1 MDSNRPVDRRR
12 FFREGLREL
21 LKPLANAIEPLHEA
35 AKQLERMEELAAAA
49 SGTTAPRPVAGPRRL
64 PLDVWLRPPGALV
77 EQSFLD
83 TCSRC
88 GECVRVCPAQCIKI
102 DATGAV
108 GRGAPYIDANEMPCV
123 VCDGL
128 QCMYHCP
135 TAALQPIPLGQIR
148 MGTAVWY
155 PDTCVRSR
163 GEACTIC
170 VDRCPVG
177 SVAIELVDNMIQV
190 KPLGCI
196 GCGVCQHDCPTA
208 PKSIVVIPAAAK
220 QA

>member
-35 AKQLERMEELAAAA
+35 AKQLERMEQLASAAPSHA
-49 SGTTAPRPVAGPRRL
+49 TPNVPSPRRL
-64 PLDVWLRPPGALV
+64 PLNVWLRPPGALA
-77 EQSFLD
+77 EQSFRD

-102 DATGAV
+102 DPTGAI
-108 GRGAPYIDANEMPCV
+108 GHGAPYIDADEMPCV

-135 TAALQPIPLGQIR
+135 SGALQPIPLPEIR

-155 PDTCVRSR
+155 PDTCVRSA
-163 GEACTIC
+163 GEDCTIC

-177 SVAIELVDNMIQV
+177 SVAIDVVDDRIEV

-196 GCGVCQHDCPTA
+196 GCGVCQHDCPTS
-208 PKSIVVIPAAAK
+208 PKSIVVIPIAAK
-220 QA
+220 QV

>member
-35 AKQLERMEELAAAA
+35 AKQLEQMEQLTGAAA
-49 SGTTAPRPVAGPRRL
+49 SPTGIGASPRRM
-64 PLDVWLRPPGALV
+64 PLDVWLRPPGALA

-88 GECVRVCPAQCIKI
+88 GECVRVCPAQCIKL
-102 DATGAV
+102 DPSASA
-108 GRGAPYIDANEMPCV
+108 GRGAPYIVADEMPCV

-135 TAALQPIPLGQIR
+135 TGALQPIPLGQIR
-148 MGTAVWY
+148 MGTAVWH

-177 SVAIELVDNMIQV
+177 SVAIALVDDRIEV

-196 GCGVCQHDCPTA
+196 GCGVCQHDCPTD
-208 PKSIVVIPAAAK
+208 PKSIVVIPIAAK
-220 QA
+220 QT

>member
-35 AKQLERMEELAAAA
+35 AKQLERMDQLADAAA
-49 SGTTAPRPVAGPRRL
+49 SGNGATPRRI
-64 PLDVWLRPPGALV
+64 PLNVWLRPPGALK
-77 EQSFLD
+77 EQNFLD

-88 GECVRVCPAQCIKI
+88 GECVRVCPAQCIKL
-102 DATGAV
+102 DPTGSA
-108 GRGAPYIDANEMPCV
+108 GRGAPYIVADEMPCV

-135 TAALQPIPLGQIR
+135 TGALQPIPLGQIR
-148 MGTAVWY
+148 MGTAVWH
-155 PDTCVRSR
+155 PDTCVRSQ
-163 GEACTIC
+163 GEDCTIC

-177 SVAIELVDNMIQV
+177 SVAIELVNNRIEV

-196 GCGVCQHDCPTA
+196 GCGVCQHDCPTD
-208 PKSIVVIPAAAK
+208 PKSIVVIPIAARRS
-220 QA
+220 